1 MQYHVPCLIYCSFDV
16 KLFCSFLIQC
26 ICNVNISLLPA
37 AIFYISLTL
46 ESAAAVRYS
55 SNTNTHTHI
64 YPIRVGSRYFSI
76 SKNVYCSVYCLCTL
90 KSYSNLHE
98 IIYGGGNI
106 CTLQIGVIPNNLF
119 KYEKDLQDCILSN
132 SNCNASHFSLLY

>member
-1 MQYHVPCLIYCSFDV
+1 MNYVPLEFQWFYQNLNHIYQRKLEKAMLRDHTYMCTIYRYFTCWYKTAICRRQKYHVPCLIYCSFDV

-55 SNTNTHTHI
+55 SNTNTDTYI

-76 SKNVYCSVYCLCTL
+76 LKNMCTVQF
-90 KSYSNLHE
+90 
-98 IIYGGGNI
+98 
-106 CTLQIGVIPNNLF
+106 T
-119 KYEKDLQDCILSN
+119 
-132 SNCNASHFSLLY
+132 A